1 MNLKVLGVDGKETGQ
16 SVKLSDKIFAIEPN
30 DHAMWLDVR
39 SIRAN
44 QRQGTH
50 ATKNRSAVRGGG
62 KKPFRQKGTGRARQ
76 GTSRAPHHSGG
87 GVVFGPS
94 PRSYSSGINKKVKVL
109 AKKSA
114 LTYKAKNNDLIVV
127 KNFESNEVST
137 KNLKNM
143 LNALNLTDSKVLFL
157 TEKNEPKLYLSSR
170 NLFKVEM
177 RESITFSTYD
187 VLNAKKIVVQEGV
200 LNAINEVYGK

>member
-1 MNLKVLGVDGKETGQ
+1 MNLKVLSVDGKETGQ
-16 SVKLSDKIFAIEPN
+16 SVKLSNKIFAIDPN
-30 DHAMWLDVR
+30 DHSIWLDIR

-50 ATKNRSAVRGGG
+50 ATKNRSAVSGGG

-76 GTSRAPHHSGG
+76 GTSRAPHHVGG
-87 GVVFGPS
+87 GIVFGPS
-94 PRSYSSGINKKVKVL
+94 PRTYSSGINKKVKVL

-127 KNFESNEVST
+127 KNFDSNEVST
-137 KNLKNM
+137 TNLMNM
-143 LNALNLTDSKVLFL
+143 LTALNLTDSKVLFL

-170 NLFKVEM
+170 NLHKVEM
-177 RESITFSTYD
+177 RESIAFSTYD
-187 VLNAKKIVVQEGV
+187 VLNAKKLVVQEGV
-200 LNAINEVYGK
+200 FKAMNEVYGK

>member
-1 MNLKVLGVDGKETGQ
+1 MNLKILDINGKETGQ
-16 SVKLSDKIFAIEPN
+16 SVKLSEKVFAINPS
-30 DHAMWLDVR
+30 DHAIWLDVR

-50 ATKNRSAVRGGG
+50 ATKNRSAVSGGG

-76 GTSRAPHHSGG
+76 GTIRAPHHSGG

-94 PRSYSSGINKKVKVL
+94 PRTYSVGINKKVKVL

-114 LTYKAKNNDLIVV
+114 LTYKAINKGLIVV
-127 KNFESNEVST
+127 KNFETDEVST

-143 LNALNLTDSKVLFL
+143 LAALNLADSKVLFL
-157 TEKNEPKLYLSSR
+157 TEKNDQKLYLSSK
-170 NLFKVEM
+170 NLYKIEL
-177 RESITFSTYD
+177 RESTSFSTYD
-187 VLNAKKIVVQEGV
+187 VLNANKVVVQEGV
-200 LNAINEVYGK
+200 LNAMNEVYGK